1 MAALTEEAVR
11 ERVNLRHQN
20 LADVRSL
27 SLPGTYHEK
36 ITHLGNSLKN
46 FTRLKSLDLSRN
58 ALVSLEGIQ
67 HLIFLEKLN
76 LYYNHISSLSEIFRL
91 HSLTV
96 LKDVDL
102 RLNPVVKNESDYRL
116 FVVHMLPNLR
126 RLDDRPVRDSER
138 KASLL
143 HFTTDHAFELKDSSP
158 TAKVNEIER
167 SGQPRIAYIN
177 SMSRKCS
184 VMDEEDEAVLNLITK
199 CEWDL
204 SKPLGITGSAKKDPE
219 VEFHSLQSIRNIED
233 NVGITMNRKSETR
246 PKSLQMWKQQAN
258 MPMDVSSEN
267 RNALKVQET
276 DKEYRSLPDCSP
288 TLPVV
293 HNTIKQGNEKRKN
306 STKVTFS
313 DNKTQD
319 LLKKD
324 PNLKFQDEAESY
336 KKITTHANFTP
347 HPDSQEISS
356 PVLSSPKIH
365 SQAQKIFNT
374 LSASRLLC
382 NRISH
387 NGGNQPVQNQTY
399 SAALQKNNRQPN
411 VSGNVSKQET
421 MQECGRNHPPS
432 IQGPGPE
439 EQRPNRKT
447 TDVREVFETHQ
458 VATQSANKHLYE
470 ATPMEHLLDLV
481 DKYWNGYKSLHCNEK
496 FLSQAGP
503 VLSAMQKSA
512 PVDQQKDSATMCQ
525 EVNNLLLEKKTLQ
538 SHLSEQD
545 QQYSI
550 KINSLMSE
558 LSNTQKDMDILKQ
571 RLDQLLEEN
580 TNLKAHLLNVEQNV
594 KNADSSSSLHL
605 QLIDLQK
612 ENQQLR
618 SENISLKQHLQHY
631 DQIQELTEMLQESH
645 RTLVSTNEHLLQ
657 ELAET
662 RTRHRT
668 EVEQLHWNYNQ
679 LKKTMDKHPHS
690 NMDNS
695 RC

>member
-1 MAALTEEAVR
+1 MVHPL
-11 ERVNLRHQN
+11 LSFP
-20 LADVRSL
+20 ADVRSL

-36 ITHLGNSLKN
+36 ITHLGHSLKN

-91 HSLTV
+91 HSLAA
-96 LKDVDL
+96 LRDVDL

-143 HFTTDHAFELKDSSP
+143 HFTTDHAFGLKDSSP
-158 TAKVNEIER
+158 TTKVDEIER
-167 SGQPRIAYIN
+167 SGQPRVAYIN

-204 SKPLGITGSAKKDPE
+204 SKPLRITGSAKKDPQ

-233 NVGITMNRKSETR
+233 NVGITMNWKSETR
-246 PKSLQMWKQQAN
+246 PISLQMRKQQAN
-258 MPMDVSSEN
+258 APMDVSSEN

-276 DKEYRSLPDCSP
+276 DEEYRSLPLCSSAKA
-288 TLPVV
+288 V
-293 HNTIKQGNEKRKN
+293 KQGNEKRKN

-313 DNKTQD
+313 DSKTQD
-319 LLKKD
+319 CSKRD
-324 PNLKFQDEAESY
+324 PNLKFQDEAEAY
-336 KKITTHANFTP
+336 EKITTHANFTP

-356 PVLSSPKIH
+356 PVISSPKTPT
-365 SQAQKIFNT
+365 QAQKIFNT
-374 LSASRLLC
+374 LAASRLLL
-382 NRISH
+382 SKTADD
-387 NGGNQPVQNQTY
+387 GGNQPVQKQTY
-399 SAALQKNNRQPN
+399 SAALQKNNGQPN
-411 VSGNVSKQET
+411 VCMSQQE
-421 MQECGRNHPPS
+421 MQESGRNYPS
-432 IQGPGPE
+432 SNLGSGPG
-439 EQRPNRKT
+439 EQRPNSKT
-447 TDVREVFETHQ
+447 TDVKEVFETHQ
-458 VATQSANKHLYE
+458 AATQSADQHLYE
-470 ATPMEHLLDLV
+470 ATPMERLLDLV

-503 VLSAMQKSA
+503 VLSEMQTSSPA
-512 PVDQQKDSATMCQ
+512 EQQKDFAACQ

-545 QQYSI
+545 QQYNI
-550 KINSLMSE
+550 KIKSLTSE

-594 KNADSSSSLHL
+594 KNVESSSSVHL
-605 QLIDLQK
+605 QLTELQN

-618 SENISLKQHLQHY
+618 SENIILKQRVQHY
-631 DQIQELTEMLQESH
+631 DQIQALAEMLQESH
-645 RTLVSTNEHLLQ
+645 RTLVSTNEHLLE

-668 EVEQLHWNYNQ
+668 EVEQLHWSYNQ

-690 NMDNS
+690 NLDNT

>member
-1 MAALTEEAVR
+1 MAAVTEEAIR

-91 HSLTV
+91 HSLTA

-246 PKSLQMWKQQAN
+246 PISLQMRKQQAN
-258 MPMDVSSEN
+258 MPMDVSSET

-276 DKEYRSLPDCSP
+276 D
-288 TLPVV
+288 
-293 HNTIKQGNEKRKN
+293 
-306 STKVTFS
+306 
-313 DNKTQD
+313 
-319 LLKKD
+319 
-324 PNLKFQDEAESY
+324 EA
-336 KKITTHANFTP
+336 
-347 HPDSQEISS
+347 
-356 PVLSSPKIH
+356 
-365 SQAQKIFNT
+365 
-374 LSASRLLC
+374 
-382 NRISH
+382 
-387 NGGNQPVQNQTY
+387 
-399 SAALQKNNRQPN
+399 
-411 VSGNVSKQET
+411 
-421 MQECGRNHPPS
+421 
-432 IQGPGPE
+432 
-439 EQRPNRKT
+439 
-447 TDVREVFETHQ
+447 
-458 VATQSANKHLYE
+458 
-470 ATPMEHLLDLV
+470 
-481 DKYWNGYKSLHCNEK
+481 
-496 FLSQAGP
+496 QAGP

-512 PVDQQKDSATMCQ
+512 PADQQKDSATMCQ
-525 EVNNLLLEKKTLQ
+525 EVNNLLVEKKTLQ
-538 SHLSEQD
+538 SPLSEQD
-545 QQYSI
+545 QQYNI

-558 LSNTQKDMDILKQ
+558 LSNSRKDMDILKQ

-605 QLIDLQK
+605 QLTDLQN

-618 SENISLKQHLQHY
+618 SENINLKQRLQHY

-668 EVEQLHWNYNQ
+668 EVEQLHWSYNQ

>member
-1 MAALTEEAVR
+1 MAAVTEEAIR

-91 HSLTV
+91 HSLTA

-246 PKSLQMWKQQAN
+246 PISLQMRKQQAN
-258 MPMDVSSEN
+258 MPMDVSSET

-276 DKEYRSLPDCSP
+276 DE
-288 TLPVV
+288 
-293 HNTIKQGNEKRKN
+293 
-306 STKVTFS
+306 
-313 DNKTQD
+313 
-319 LLKKD
+319 
-324 PNLKFQDEAESY
+324 
-336 KKITTHANFTP
+336 
-347 HPDSQEISS
+347 DSQEISS
-356 PVLSSPKIH
+356 PVLSSPKMH
-365 SQAQKIFNT
+365 TQAQKIFNT

-382 NRISH
+382 NRTSH

-399 SAALQKNNRQPN
+399 SAALQKNNGQPN
-411 VSGNVSKQET
+411 VSVNVSKQET
-421 MQECGRNHPPS
+421 MQESGRNHPPS

-439 EQRPNRKT
+439 EQRPNSKT

-512 PVDQQKDSATMCQ
+512 PADQQKDSATMCQ
-525 EVNNLLLEKKTLQ
+525 EVNNLLVEKKTLQ
-538 SHLSEQD
+538 SPLSEQD
-545 QQYSI
+545 QQYNI

-558 LSNTQKDMDILKQ
+558 LSNSRKDMDILKQ

-605 QLIDLQK
+605 QLTDLQN

-618 SENISLKQHLQHY
+618 SENINLKQRLQHY

-668 EVEQLHWNYNQ
+668 EVEQLHWSYNQ

>member
-91 HSLTV
+91 HSLAA

-246 PKSLQMWKQQAN
+246 PISLQMRKQQAN
-258 MPMDVSSEN
+258 MPVDVSSEN
-267 RNALKVQET
+267 RSALKVQET
-276 DKEYRSLPDCSP
+276 DE
-288 TLPVV
+288 
-293 HNTIKQGNEKRKN
+293 
-306 STKVTFS
+306 
-313 DNKTQD
+313 
-319 LLKKD
+319 
-324 PNLKFQDEAESY
+324 
-336 KKITTHANFTP
+336 
-347 HPDSQEISS
+347 DSQEISS

-365 SQAQKIFNT
+365 TQAQKIFNT

-382 NRISH
+382 NKTSH
-387 NGGNQPVQNQTY
+387 NRGNQPVQNQTY
-399 SAALQKNNRQPN
+399 SAALQKNNGQPN
-411 VSGNVSKQET
+411 VSVNVSKQET
-421 MQECGRNHPPS
+421 MQECDRNHPPS

-439 EQRPNRKT
+439 EQRPNSKT

-458 VATQSANKHLYE
+458 VETQSANKHLYE

-512 PVDQQKDSATMCQ
+512 SADQQKDSAIMCQ
-525 EVNNLLLEKKTLQ
+525 EVNNLLLEKTTLQ
-538 SHLSEQD
+538 SLLSEQD
-545 QQYSI
+545 QQYNV

-558 LSNTQKDMDILKQ
+558 LSNTQKDMDVLKQ
-571 RLDQLLEEN
+571 HLDQLWEEN
-580 TNLKAHLLNVEQNV
+580 TNLKAHLLNVEQDV
-594 KNADSSSSLHL
+594 KNADSSSLLHS
-605 QLIDLQK
+605 QLIDLQN
-612 ENQQLR
+612 ETQQLR
-618 SENISLKQHLQHY
+618 RENVNLKQRLQHY

-668 EVEQLHWNYNQ
+668 EVEQLQWNYNQ

>member
-1 MAALTEEAVR
+1 MAALTEEAIR
-11 ERVNLRHQN
+11 ERVTLRHQN

-36 ITHLGNSLKN
+36 IIHLGNSLKN

-58 ALVSLEGIQ
+58 ALASLEGIQ

-91 HSLTV
+91 HSLTA

-246 PKSLQMWKQQAN
+246 PISLQMRKQQAN

-276 DKEYRSLPDCSP
+276 DEEFRSLPDRSP

-313 DNKTQD
+313 DNKSQD
-319 LLKKD
+319 LPKRD

-356 PVLSSPKIH
+356 PVLSSPKMH
-365 SQAQKIFNT
+365 TQAQKIFNT

-382 NRISH
+382 NRTH
-387 NGGNQPVQNQTY
+387 NGGGQPIQNQTY
-399 SAALQKNNRQPN
+399 SAALQKNNGQPN
-411 VSGNVSKQET
+411 VSLNVSKQET
-421 MQECGRNHPPS
+421 MQESGRNHPPS

-439 EQRPNRKT
+439 EQRPNSKT
-447 TDVREVFETHQ
+447 SDVREVFETHQ

-503 VLSAMQKSA
+503 VLVTMQKSA
-512 PVDQQKDSATMCQ
+512 PADQQKDSATMCQ
-525 EVNNLLLEKKTLQ
+525 EVNNLVEKKILQ
-538 SHLSEQD
+538 SRLSEQD
-545 QQYSI
+545 QQYNT
-550 KINSLMSE
+550 KINGLMSE
-558 LSNTQKDMDILKQ
+558 LSNSQKDM
-571 RLDQLLEEN
+571 
-580 TNLKAHLLNVEQNV
+580 NVIIME
-594 KNADSSSSLHL
+594 D
-605 QLIDLQK
+605 
-612 ENQQLR
+612 
-618 SENISLKQHLQHY
+618 ISLLRVSR
-631 DQIQELTEMLQESH
+631 ES
-645 RTLVSTNEHLLQ
+645 REGLLQ
-657 ELAET
+657 DCSFHPGPYVARLCAAMGP
-662 RTRHRT
+662 
-668 EVEQLHWNYNQ
+668 LHPPVMAQ
-679 LKKTMDKHPHS
+679 
-690 NMDNS
+690 
-695 RC
+695 

>member
-1 MAALTEEAVR
+1 MAAVTEEAIR

-36 ITHLGNSLKN
+36 ITHLGHSLKN

-67 HLIFLEKLN
+67 HLIFLEKIN

-91 HSLTV
+91 HSLAA

-143 HFTTDHAFELKDSSP
+143 HFTTDHAFELKGSSSA
-158 TAKVNEIER
+158 AKVDEIER
-167 SGQPRIAYIN
+167 SGHPRIAYIS

-184 VMDEEDEAVLNLITK
+184 RMDEEDEAVLNLITK

-233 NVGITMNRKSETR
+233 NAGITMNQKSETR
-246 PKSLQMWKQQAN
+246 PVGLQMRKQQAN
-258 MPMDVSSEN
+258 MHMDVSSEN
-267 RNALKVQET
+267 RNALKDQET
-276 DKEYRSLPDCSP
+276 DEEYRSLPDCSP

-293 HNTIKQGNEKRKN
+293 HNTIKQGKDKKKN

-313 DNKTQD
+313 DNNTQD
-319 LLKKD
+319 LPKRD

-336 KKITTHANFTP
+336 KKITTQANFTP

-356 PVLSSPKIH
+356 PSISPKIH
-365 SQAQKIFNT
+365 MQTQKIFNT
-374 LSASRLLC
+374 LAASRSLL
-382 NRISH
+382 NKTSD
-387 NGGNQPVQNQTY
+387 NEGNQPVQKQTY
-399 SAALQKNNRQPN
+399 PAALQKNNGQLD
-411 VSGNVSKQET
+411 VSVSQQE
-421 MQECGRNHPPS
+421 MQERGRHYPS
-432 IQGPGPE
+432 SILGSGPG
-439 EQRPNRKT
+439 EQRPNSIT
-447 TDVREVFETHQ
+447 TDVGEVFETHQ
-458 VATQSANKHLYE
+458 VATQTAKKHIYE
-470 ATPMEHLLDLV
+470 TTPMEQLLDLV

-503 VLSAMQKSA
+503 VLSEMQKSA
-512 PVDQQKDSATMCQ
+512 PADQQKDSATTCQ

-545 QQYSI
+545 HQYNI
-550 KINSLMSE
+550 KINSLESE
-558 LSNTQKDMDILKQ
+558 LSNSQKDMDILKQ

-580 TNLKAHLLNVEQNV
+580 TSLKAHLLNVEQNV
-594 KNADSSSSLHL
+594 KKADSSSSVHL
-605 QLIDLQK
+605 QLTDLQN

-618 SENISLKQHLQHY
+618 SENINLKQHLQHY
-631 DQIQELTEMLQESH
+631 NQLQELTEMLQESH

-662 RTRHRT
+662 HARHKT
-668 EVEQLHWNYNQ
+668 EVEQLHWSYNQ

-690 NMDNS
+690 NMDDNN

>member
-1 MAALTEEAVR
+1 MAALTEEAIR
-11 ERVNLRHQN
+11 ERVTLRHQN

-36 ITHLGNSLKN
+36 IIHLGNSLKN

-58 ALVSLEGIQ
+58 ALASLEGIQ

-91 HSLTV
+91 HSLTA

-246 PKSLQMWKQQAN
+246 PISLQMRKQQAN

-276 DKEYRSLPDCSP
+276 DEEFRSLPDRSP

-313 DNKTQD
+313 DNKSQD
-319 LLKKD
+319 LPKRD

-356 PVLSSPKIH
+356 PVLSSPKMH
-365 SQAQKIFNT
+365 TQAQKIFNT

-382 NRISH
+382 NRTH
-387 NGGNQPVQNQTY
+387 NGGGQPIQNQTY
-399 SAALQKNNRQPN
+399 SAALQKNNGQPN
-411 VSGNVSKQET
+411 VSLNVSKQET
-421 MQECGRNHPPS
+421 MQESGRNHPPS

-439 EQRPNRKT
+439 EQRPNSKT
-447 TDVREVFETHQ
+447 SDVREVFETHQ

-503 VLSAMQKSA
+503 VLVTMQKSA
-512 PVDQQKDSATMCQ
+512 PADQQKDSATMCQ
-525 EVNNLLLEKKTLQ
+525 EVNNLVEKKILQ
-538 SHLSEQD
+538 SRLSEQD
-545 QQYSI
+545 QQYNT
-550 KINSLMSE
+550 KINGLMSE
-558 LSNTQKDMDILKQ
+558 LSNSQKDMDILKQ

-605 QLIDLQK
+605 QLTELQN
-612 ENQQLR
+612 ETQQLR
-618 SENISLKQHLQHY
+618 SENINLKQRLQHY

-645 RTLVSTNEHLLQ
+645 R
-657 ELAET
+657 
-662 RTRHRT
+662 
-668 EVEQLHWNYNQ
+668 
-679 LKKTMDKHPHS
+679 
-690 NMDNS
+690 NMDVHDGNLNPV
-695 RC
+695 RNFG

>member
-1 MAALTEEAVR
+1 MAVLTEEAIR
-11 ERVNLRHQN
+11 DRVNLRHQN

-27 SLPGTYHEK
+27 SLPGTYEEK
-36 ITHLGNSLKN
+36 ITHLGNSLKY

-76 LYYNHISSLSEIFRL
+76 LYYNQISSLSEIFRL
-91 HSLTV
+91 HSLTA
-96 LKDVDL
+96 LKDVDF

-126 RLDDRPVRDSER
+126 RLDDRPVRESER

-143 HFTTDHAFELKDSSP
+143 HFTTDQAFELKDSSP
-158 TAKVNEIER
+158 TSKVNEIER
-167 SGQPRIAYIN
+167 SGKLRIAYIN
-177 SMSRKCS
+177 SMSKKCS

-204 SKPLGITGSAKKDPE
+204 SKPLGITGSAKKDPA

-233 NVGITMNRKSETR
+233 NVGITMNRKLETK
-246 PKSLQMWKQQAN
+246 PTSLQVWKQQAN

-276 DKEYRSLPDCSP
+276 DEEYRSLPNCSL

-293 HNTIKQGNEKRKN
+293 HNTIKQGKEKRKN
-306 STKVTFS
+306 GIKVTFS

-319 LLKKD
+319 VLKRD

-336 KKITTHANFTP
+336 KKITTYANFTP

-356 PVLSSPKIH
+356 SVISSPKIH
-365 SQAQKIFNT
+365 TQAQKIFNT
-374 LSASRLLC
+374 LSASRVHC
-382 NRISH
+382 DRTSH
-387 NGGNQPVQNQTY
+387 NGKEQAVQKQTY
-399 SAALQKNNRQPN
+399 SAVLQKNNEQPN
-411 VSGNVSKQET
+411 VSSSSKQET
-421 MQECGRNHPPS
+421 MQESGRNYPSS
-432 IQGPGPE
+432 IQGSGS
-439 EQRPNRKT
+439 EQQRLNSKT

-458 VATQSANKHLYE
+458 VAAQSANKHLYE

-481 DKYWNGYKSLHCNEK
+481 DKYWNGHKSLHCNEK

-503 VLSAMQKSA
+503 VFSLIQKSA
-512 PVDQQKDSATMCQ
+512 PADQQKDSAAICQ
-525 EVNNLLLEKKTLQ
+525 EMNNLLLEKKTLQ
-538 SHLSEQD
+538 SHLSEQN
-545 QQYSI
+545 QQYNI

-580 TNLKAHLLNVEQNV
+580 TNLKAHLSNVEQNV
-594 KNADSSSSLHL
+594 KNAESSSSLHL
-605 QLIDLQK
+605 QLIDLQNH
-612 ENQQLR
+612 NQQLR
-618 SENISLKQHLQHY
+618 SENINLKQQLQHF
-631 DQIQELTEMLQESH
+631 DQIQELAEMLQESH
-645 RTLVSTNEHLLQ
+645 RTLVSTNKHLLQ

-668 EVEQLHWNYNQ
+668 EVEQLHWSYNQ

-690 NMDNS
+690 DLDNS

>member
-1 MAALTEEAVR
+1 MAAVTEEAIR

-91 HSLTV
+91 HSLTA

-246 PKSLQMWKQQAN
+246 PISLQMRKQQAN
-258 MPMDVSSEN
+258 MPMDVSSET

-276 DKEYRSLPDCSP
+276 DEEYRSLPDCSP

-313 DNKTQD
+313 DNKSQD
-319 LLKKD
+319 LPKRD

-336 KKITTHANFTP
+336 KKITIHANFTP
-347 HPDSQEISS
+347 HP
-356 PVLSSPKIH
+356 
-365 SQAQKIFNT
+365 A
-374 LSASRLLC
+374 
-382 NRISH
+382 
-387 NGGNQPVQNQTY
+387 
-399 SAALQKNNRQPN
+399 
-411 VSGNVSKQET
+411 
-421 MQECGRNHPPS
+421 
-432 IQGPGPE
+432 
-439 EQRPNRKT
+439 
-447 TDVREVFETHQ
+447 
-458 VATQSANKHLYE
+458 
-470 ATPMEHLLDLV
+470 
-481 DKYWNGYKSLHCNEK
+481 
-496 FLSQAGP
+496 QAGP

-512 PVDQQKDSATMCQ
+512 PADQQKDSATMCQ
-525 EVNNLLLEKKTLQ
+525 EVNNLLVEKKTLQ
-538 SHLSEQD
+538 SPLSEQD
-545 QQYSI
+545 QQYNI

-558 LSNTQKDMDILKQ
+558 LSNSRKDMDILKQ

-605 QLIDLQK
+605 QLTDLQN

-618 SENISLKQHLQHY
+618 SENINLKQRLQHY

-668 EVEQLHWNYNQ
+668 EVEQLHWSYNQ

>member
-1 MAALTEEAVR
+1 MEEEYIQVSHFLI
-11 ERVNLRHQN
+11 V
-20 LADVRSL
+20 ADVRSL

-91 HSLTV
+91 HSLTA

-246 PKSLQMWKQQAN
+246 PISLQMRKQQAN

-267 RNALKVQET
+267 RNTLKVQET
-276 DKEYRSLPDCSP
+276 DEEYRSLPDCSP

-313 DNKTQD
+313 DNKSQD
-319 LLKKD
+319 LPKRD

-356 PVLSSPKIH
+356 PVLSSPKMH
-365 SQAQKIFNT
+365 TQAQKIFNT

-382 NRISH
+382 NRTSH
-387 NGGNQPVQNQTY
+387 NGGNQPVQNQIY
-399 SAALQKNNRQPN
+399 SAALQKNNGQPN
-411 VSGNVSKQET
+411 VSVNVSKQET
-421 MQECGRNHPPS
+421 MQESGRNHPPS

-439 EQRPNRKT
+439 EQRPNSKT
-447 TDVREVFETHQ
+447 TDVREVSETHQ

-512 PVDQQKDSATMCQ
+512 PADQQKDSATMCQ
-525 EVNNLLLEKKTLQ
+525 EVNNLLLEKRALQ

-545 QQYSI
+545 QQYNI

-558 LSNTQKDMDILKQ
+558 LSNSQKDMDILKQ

-594 KNADSSSSLHL
+594 KNADRSSSLHL
-605 QLIDLQK
+605 QLTDLQN

-618 SENISLKQHLQHY
+618 SENINLKQRLQHY

-662 RTRHRT
+662 CTRHRT
-668 EVEQLHWNYNQ
+668 EVEQLHWSYNQ

>member
-1 MAALTEEAVR
+1 MAALTEEAIR
-11 ERVNLRHQN
+11 ERVTLRHQN

-58 ALVSLEGIQ
+58 GLVSLEGIQ

-76 LYYNHISSLSEIFRL
+76 VYYNHISSLSEIFRL
-91 HSLTV
+91 HSLTA

-126 RLDDRPVRDSER
+126 RLDDRPVRESER

-246 PKSLQMWKQQAN
+246 PISLQMRKQQAN
-258 MPMDVSSEN
+258 MPVDVSSEN

-276 DKEYRSLPDCSP
+276 DEEFRSLPDCSP

-313 DNKTQD
+313 DNKSQD
-319 LLKKD
+319 LPKRD

-356 PVLSSPKIH
+356 PVLSSPKMH
-365 SQAQKIFNT
+365 AQAQKIFNT

-382 NRISH
+382 NRTSH
-387 NGGNQPVQNQTY
+387 NGGSQPVQTQTY
-399 SAALQKNNRQPN
+399 SAALQKNNGQPN
-411 VSGNVSKQET
+411 VSLNVSKQET
-421 MQECGRNHPPS
+421 MQESDRNHPPS

-439 EQRPNRKT
+439 EQRPNGKT

-470 ATPMEHLLDLV
+470 ATPMEDLLDLV

-512 PVDQQKDSATMCQ
+512 PADQQKDSATMCQ
-525 EVNNLLLEKKTLQ
+525 EVNNLLVEKKILQ
-538 SHLSEQD
+538 SRLSQQD
-545 QQYSI
+545 QQYHI

-558 LSNTQKDMDILKQ
+558 LSNSQKDMDILKQ
-571 RLDQLLEEN
+571 HLDQLLEEN

-605 QLIDLQK
+605 QLTDLQN

-618 SENISLKQHLQHY
+618 SENINLKQHLQHY

-668 EVEQLHWNYNQ
+668 EVEQLHWSYNQ
-679 LKKTMDKHPHS
+679 LKKTMDKHPPS

>member
-91 HSLTV
+91 HSLTA

-143 HFTTDHAFELKDSSP
+143 HFTTDHAFELKDSSL

-219 VEFHSLQSIRNIED
+219 VEFHSLQSIRNMED
-233 NVGITMNRKSETR
+233 NVGFTMNRKSETR

-258 MPMDVSSEN
+258 MPMDGSSEN

-276 DKEYRSLPDCSP
+276 DK
-288 TLPVV
+288 
-293 HNTIKQGNEKRKN
+293 
-306 STKVTFS
+306 
-313 DNKTQD
+313 
-319 LLKKD
+319 
-324 PNLKFQDEAESY
+324 
-336 KKITTHANFTP
+336 
-347 HPDSQEISS
+347 DSQEISS

-399 SAALQKNNRQPN
+399 PAALQKNNGQPN
-411 VSGNVSKQET
+411 VNVNVSKQET
-421 MQECGRNHPPS
+421 MQESGRNHPPS

-439 EQRPNRKT
+439 EQRPNSKT

-512 PVDQQKDSATMCQ
+512 PADQQKDSETMCQ
-525 EVNNLLLEKKTLQ
+525 EVNNLLLEKKTSQ

-545 QQYSI
+545 QQYNI

-558 LSNTQKDMDILKQ
+558 LSTTQKDMDILKQ

-618 SENISLKQHLQHY
+618 SENINLKQRLQHY

>member
-1 MAALTEEAVR
+1 MAALTEEAIR
-11 ERVNLRHQN
+11 ERVTLRHQN

-58 ALVSLEGIQ
+58 GLVSLEGIQ

-76 LYYNHISSLSEIFRL
+76 VYYNHISSLSEIFRL
-91 HSLTV
+91 HSLTA

-126 RLDDRPVRDSER
+126 RLDDRPVRESER

-246 PKSLQMWKQQAN
+246 PISLQMRKQQAN
-258 MPMDVSSEN
+258 MPVDVSSEN

-276 DKEYRSLPDCSP
+276 DEEFRSLPDCSP

-313 DNKTQD
+313 DNKSQD
-319 LLKKD
+319 LPKRD

-356 PVLSSPKIH
+356 PVLSSPKMH
-365 SQAQKIFNT
+365 AQAQKIFNT

-382 NRISH
+382 NRTSH
-387 NGGNQPVQNQTY
+387 NGGSQPVQTQTY
-399 SAALQKNNRQPN
+399 SAALQKNNGQPN
-411 VSGNVSKQET
+411 VSLNVSKQET
-421 MQECGRNHPPS
+421 MQESDRNHPPS

-439 EQRPNRKT
+439 EQRPNGKT

-470 ATPMEHLLDLV
+470 ATPMEDLLDLV

-512 PVDQQKDSATMCQ
+512 PADQQKDSATMCQ
-525 EVNNLLLEKKTLQ
+525 EVNNLLVEKKILQ
-538 SHLSEQD
+538 SRLSQQD
-545 QQYSI
+545 QQYHI

-558 LSNTQKDMDILKQ
+558 LSNSQKDMNAISMEDISLLRMSRESREGLLQ
-571 RLDQLLEEN
+571 DCSFHPGPYAARLY
-580 TNLKAHLLNVEQNV
+580 A
-594 KNADSSSSLHL
+594 AMGSLHPPVMA
-605 QLIDLQK
+605 Q
-612 ENQQLR
+612 
-618 SENISLKQHLQHY
+618 
-631 DQIQELTEMLQESH
+631 
-645 RTLVSTNEHLLQ
+645 
-657 ELAET
+657 
-662 RTRHRT
+662 
-668 EVEQLHWNYNQ
+668 
-679 LKKTMDKHPHS
+679 
-690 NMDNS
+690 
-695 RC
+695 

>member
-1 MAALTEEAVR
+1 MAVLTEEAIR
-11 ERVNLRHQN
+11 DRVNLRHQN

-27 SLPGTYHEK
+27 SLPGTYEEK
-36 ITHLGNSLKN
+36 ITHLGNSLKY

-76 LYYNHISSLSEIFRL
+76 LYYNQISSLSEIFRL
-91 HSLTV
+91 HSLTA
-96 LKDVDL
+96 LKDVDF

-126 RLDDRPVRDSER
+126 RLDDRPVRESER

-143 HFTTDHAFELKDSSP
+143 HFTTDQAFELKDSSP
-158 TAKVNEIER
+158 TSKVNEIER
-167 SGQPRIAYIN
+167 SGKLRIAYIN
-177 SMSRKCS
+177 SMSKKCS

-204 SKPLGITGSAKKDPE
+204 SKPLGITGSAKKDPA

-233 NVGITMNRKSETR
+233 NVGITMNRKLETK
-246 PKSLQMWKQQAN
+246 PTSLQVWKQQAN

-276 DKEYRSLPDCSP
+276 DE
-288 TLPVV
+288 
-293 HNTIKQGNEKRKN
+293 
-306 STKVTFS
+306 
-313 DNKTQD
+313 
-319 LLKKD
+319 
-324 PNLKFQDEAESY
+324 
-336 KKITTHANFTP
+336 
-347 HPDSQEISS
+347 DSQEISS
-356 PVLSSPKIH
+356 SVISSPKIH
-365 SQAQKIFNT
+365 TQAQKIFNT
-374 LSASRLLC
+374 LSASRVHC
-382 NRISH
+382 DRTSH
-387 NGGNQPVQNQTY
+387 NGKEQAVQKQTY
-399 SAALQKNNRQPN
+399 SAVLQKNNEQPN
-411 VSGNVSKQET
+411 VSSSSKQET
-421 MQECGRNHPPS
+421 MQESGRNYPSS
-432 IQGPGPE
+432 IQGSGS
-439 EQRPNRKT
+439 EQQRLNSKT

-458 VATQSANKHLYE
+458 VAAQSANKHLYE

-481 DKYWNGYKSLHCNEK
+481 DKYWNGHKSLHCNEK

-503 VLSAMQKSA
+503 VFSLIQKSA
-512 PVDQQKDSATMCQ
+512 PADQQKDSAAICQ
-525 EVNNLLLEKKTLQ
+525 EMNNLLLEKKTLQ
-538 SHLSEQD
+538 SHLSEQN
-545 QQYSI
+545 QQYNI

-580 TNLKAHLLNVEQNV
+580 TNLKAHLSNVEQNV
-594 KNADSSSSLHL
+594 KNAESSSSLHL
-605 QLIDLQK
+605 QLIDLQNH
-612 ENQQLR
+612 NQQLR
-618 SENISLKQHLQHY
+618 SENINLKQQLQHF
-631 DQIQELTEMLQESH
+631 DQIQELAEMLQESH
-645 RTLVSTNEHLLQ
+645 RTLVSTNKHLLQ

-668 EVEQLHWNYNQ
+668 EVEQLHWSYNQ

-690 NMDNS
+690 DLDNS

>member
-1 MAALTEEAVR
+1 MAALTEEAIR

-27 SLPGTYHEK
+27 SLPGTYHDK

-46 FTRLKSLDLSRN
+46 FSRLKSLDLSRN
-58 ALVSLEGIQ
+58 TLVSLEGIQ

-91 HSLTV
+91 HSLTA
-96 LKDVDL
+96 LKDVDF

-126 RLDDRPVRDSER
+126 RLDDRPVRESER

-167 SGQPRIAYIN
+167 SGKPRIAYIN
-177 SMSRKCS
+177 SMSKKCS
-184 VMDEEDEAVLNLITK
+184 VLDEEDEAVLNLITK

-246 PKSLQMWKQQAN
+246 PISLQARKQQAN

-276 DKEYRSLPDCSP
+276 DEEYRSLPNHSP
-288 TLPVV
+288 ALPVV
-293 HNTIKQGNEKRKN
+293 HSTIKQGNEKRKN
-306 STKVTFS
+306 GIKVTFS

-319 LLKKD
+319 LPKRD

-356 PVLSSPKIH
+356 SVISLKIH
-365 SQAQKIFNT
+365 TQAQKIFNT
-374 LSASRLLC
+374 LSASGLHC
-382 NRISH
+382 NRASH
-387 NGGNQPVQNQTY
+387 NGRDQAVQKQTY
-399 SAALQKNNRQPN
+399 SAVLQKNNGQPN
-411 VSGNVSKQET
+411 VSSSVSKQET
-421 MQECGRNHPPS
+421 MQESVRNYPSS
-432 IQGPGPE
+432 IQGSGPE
-439 EQRPNRKT
+439 EQRPNSKT

-458 VATQSANKHLYE
+458 VATQSAKYE
-470 ATPMEHLLDLV
+470 ATPMERLLDLV

-503 VLSAMQKSA
+503 VLSVMQKSA
-512 PVDQQKDSATMCQ
+512 PADQQKDSVTMFQ
-525 EVNNLLLEKKTLQ
+525 ELNNLLLEKKALQ

-545 QQYSI
+545 QQYNI

-594 KNADSSSSLHL
+594 KNADSSSALHL
-605 QLIDLQK
+605 QLIDLQNL
-612 ENQQLR
+612 NQQLR
-618 SENISLKQHLQHY
+618 SENINLKQQLQHS
-631 DQIQELTEMLQESH
+631 DQIQALAEMVQESH

-668 EVEQLHWNYNQ
+668 EVEQLHWSYNQ

>member
-496 FLSQAGP
+496 FL
-503 VLSAMQKSA
+503 
-512 PVDQQKDSATMCQ
+512 
-525 EVNNLLLEKKTLQ
+525 
-538 SHLSEQD
+538 
-545 QQYSI
+545 Y
-550 KINSLMSE
+550 
-558 LSNTQKDMDILKQ
+558 
-571 RLDQLLEEN
+571 
-580 TNLKAHLLNVEQNV
+580 
-594 KNADSSSSLHL
+594 
-605 QLIDLQK
+605 LQK

>member
-1 MAALTEEAVR
+1 MAALTEEAIR
-11 ERVNLRHQN
+11 ERVGLRHEN

-91 HSLTV
+91 HSLTA
-96 LKDVDL
+96 LKEVDL
-102 RLNPVVKNESDYRL
+102 RLNPVLKNESDYRL

-204 SKPLGITGSAKKDPE
+204 SKPLGITGSAKKDSE
-219 VEFHSLQSIRNIED
+219 VEFHSLQSIRSIED

-246 PKSLQMWKQQAN
+246 PISLQMRKQQAN

-276 DKEYRSLPDCSP
+276 DE
-288 TLPVV
+288 
-293 HNTIKQGNEKRKN
+293 
-306 STKVTFS
+306 
-313 DNKTQD
+313 
-319 LLKKD
+319 
-324 PNLKFQDEAESY
+324 
-336 KKITTHANFTP
+336 
-347 HPDSQEISS
+347 DSQEISS
-356 PVLSSPKIH
+356 PVLSSPKMH
-365 SQAQKIFNT
+365 TQAQKIFNT

-382 NRISH
+382 NRTSH
-387 NGGNQPVQNQTY
+387 NGGSQPVQNQTY
-399 SAALQKNNRQPN
+399 SAALQKNNGQPN
-411 VSGNVSKQET
+411 VSVNVSKQET
-421 MQECGRNHPPS
+421 MQESGRNHPPS

-439 EQRPNRKT
+439 EQRPNSKT

-512 PVDQQKDSATMCQ
+512 PADQQKDSATMCQ
-525 EVNNLLLEKKTLQ
+525 EVNKLLVEKKTLL

-545 QQYSI
+545 QQYNI

-558 LSNTQKDMDILKQ
+558 LSNSQKDMDILKQ

-605 QLIDLQK
+605 QLTDLQN

-618 SENISLKQHLQHY
+618 SENINLKQRLQHY

-657 ELAET
+657 EVAET

-668 EVEQLHWNYNQ
+668 EVEQLHWSYNQ
-679 LKKTMDKHPHS
+679 LKKTMDKHPPS